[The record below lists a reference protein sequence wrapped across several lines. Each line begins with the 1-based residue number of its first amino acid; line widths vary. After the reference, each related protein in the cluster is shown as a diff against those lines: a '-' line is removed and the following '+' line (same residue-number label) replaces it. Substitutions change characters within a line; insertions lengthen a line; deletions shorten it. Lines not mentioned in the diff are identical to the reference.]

1 MVDYS
6 VDMLNPNDLEHSFL
20 HLDHQDPTV
29 GLMYD
34 ATGFY
39 GPTWQEDG
47 DPQTPLS
54 PSLDLLRMRLLVA
67 SHLAG
72 YLRHQLES
80 CKGYTATVGI
90 STSKLLAKLAG
101 SVHKPNSQTTLLL
114 PYAGAGAEPKSS
126 IASGNVI
133 RFIDGHEIRKIPG
146 IGSKLAHKLHAHL
159 ARSIDE
165 PVTVREVRRFPGM
178 GPELLNRI
186 LGGSGSSKG
195 TGARI
200 WGLIHGVD
208 ESEVMEARDVPTQIS
223 IEDSY
228 GRLDRLEVVKTE
240 LTKLAASLLRRMRID
255 LTEKDPNSD
264 SAVRWRTHP
273 RTLRLSS
280 RLRRP
285 SNPDNPYYNR
295 SSRSAPLPRY
305 VYNLDDRVEVLAERL
320 VQEHALVL
328 FRRLHPEKNGWNLS
342 LLNIA
347 VTNMAESAGEERR
360 RNGRDIGTMFRK
372 QETVL
377 SETPETPEAVPE
389 DQAIE
394 EEEEEPWEDSEE
406 ESMPSAQ
413 CRTCGGWMPCFA
425 LEAHKEYHKAL
436 TE

>member
-20 HLDHQDPTV
+20 RLDRQDPTV

-39 GPTWQEDG
+39 GPTWPGDG
-47 DPQTPLS
+47 DPQAPLS
-54 PSLDLLRMRLLVA
+54 RSLDLLRMRLLVA

-80 CKGYTATVGI
+80 CKGYAATVGI

-101 SVHKPNSQTTLLL
+101 SVHKPNSQTTLLP
-114 PYAGAGAEPKSS
+114 PYVVAGAEPESS

-195 TGARI
+195 IGARI

-208 ESEVMEARDVPTQIS
+208 ESEVLEARDVPTQIS

-240 LTKLAASLLRRMRID
+240 LTKLAASLLRRMRTD

-360 RNGRDIGTMFRK
+360 HNGRDIGTMFRK

-425 LEAHKEYHKAL
+425 LEAHEEYHKAL